1 MEYKELVYSF
11 ASSLGLEGAQT
22 EGGACAFEIDGMKV
36 NIFHD
41 ETAGTVM
48 IYGEIGLPSS
58 DDDRTFGTA
67 MLKANHLFG
76 GTGGA
81 TLCQNPETGE
91 YAIFQAFPLSALN
104 ADSLAAE
111 VARIVDKTEHWRGI
125 LNAFQV
131 AERERGETAAEEV
144 LFAVRALRSP
154 DPTPSARAHSRSAA
168 SRPSTTEYVQG

>member
-11 ASSLGLEGAQT
+11 ASSLGLEGVQT

-76 GTGGA
+76 GTG
-81 TLCQNPETGE
+81 TTS
-91 YAIFQAFPLSALN
+91 SA
-104 ADSLAAE
+104 ARAAP
-111 VARIVDKTEHWRGI
+111 R
-125 LNAFQV
+125 
-131 AERERGETAAEEV
+131 
-144 LFAVRALRSP
+144 
-154 DPTPSARAHSRSAA
+154 SARTPRRANTRSSRRFR
-168 SRPSTTEYVQG
+168 SRR

>member
-1 MEYKELVYSF
+1 MEYKELVDSF
-11 ASSLGLEGAQT
+11 ASSLGLEGVQT

-36 NIFHD
+36 TIFHD
-41 ETAGTVM
+41 EAADAVM
-48 IYGEIGLPSS
+48 VYGEIGLPPS
-58 DDDRTFGTA
+58 DDDRSFGTA

-104 ADSLAAE
+104 ADSLADG
-111 VARIVDKTEHWRGI
+111 VARIVDKTEYWRGV

-131 AERERGETAAEEV
+131 AERERGETAAGEV
-144 LFAVRALRSP
+144 LLDAIHGGGLLR
-154 DPTPSARAHSRSAA
+154 
-168 SRPSTTEYVQG
+168 V

>member
-11 ASSLGLEGAQT
+11 ASSLGLEGVQT

-36 NIFHD
+36 TIFHD
-41 ETAGTVM
+41 EAADAVM
-48 IYGEIGLPSS
+48 VYGEIGLPPSE
-58 DDDRTFGTA
+58 DDRTFGTA

-81 TLCQNPETGE
+81 TLCQDPETGE

-144 LFAVRALRSP
+144 LLDAIHGGNGGFMRV
-154 DPTPSARAHSRSAA
+154 
-168 SRPSTTEYVQG
+168 